1 MNICIFGGAFDPVH
15 NGHIK
20 IALSALKQFNIDK
33 LIFMVSKEPPHKSSH
48 KASFIHRYNMVKLV
62 TDEYEFFDV
71 TDIENRSETLSYTY
85 NSLQEIRKIYYNDNI
100 YFLVGSDI
108 FATIKS
114 WHKYNEL
121 FDFTTFIVGYRPGIS
136 FQNMMKQLP
145 LDIVKKIDEHNKI
158 ELFELNDAVNISS
171 SFIRDNIDISH
182 KYLPE
187 KVYEYIKK
195 NKLYKNEV

>member
-15 NGHIK
+15 YGHIK

-48 KASFIHRYNMVKLV
+48 KASFHDRYNMVKLV
-62 TDEYEFFDV
+62 TDEYDCFEV
-71 TDIENRSETLSYTY
+71 TDIENKSDTLSYTY
-85 NSLQEIRKIYYNDNI
+85 NSLQEIRKIYYSDNM

-136 FQNMMKQLP
+136 FENMIKQLP
-145 LDIVKKIDEHNKI
+145 LDIIKHIDECDKI
-158 ELFELNDAVNISS
+158 KLFELNDAVNISS
-171 SFIRDNIDISH
+171 SFIRDNIEISY

-195 NKLYKNEV
+195 NKLYEHGV

>member
-48 KASFIHRYNMVKLV
+48 KAEFIHRYNMVKLV
-62 TDEYEFFDV
+62 TDKYSFFDV
-71 TDIENRSETLSYTY
+71 TDIENRSDTLSYTY
-85 NSLQEIRKIYYNDNI
+85 NSLQEINKLYKNDNL

-108 FATIKS
+108 FATIES
-114 WHKYNEL
+114 WYKYNEL

-136 FQNMMKQLP
+136 FENMLEQLP
-145 LDIVKKIDEHNKI
+145 KNIINRIEEHNKI
-158 ELFELNDAVNISS
+158 ELFQLDSVDISS
-171 SFIRDNIDISH
+171 SYIRENIEKS
-182 KYLPE
+182 YEFLPE
-187 KVYEYIKK
+187 EVYVYIKQ
-195 NKLYKNEV
+195 NKLYR